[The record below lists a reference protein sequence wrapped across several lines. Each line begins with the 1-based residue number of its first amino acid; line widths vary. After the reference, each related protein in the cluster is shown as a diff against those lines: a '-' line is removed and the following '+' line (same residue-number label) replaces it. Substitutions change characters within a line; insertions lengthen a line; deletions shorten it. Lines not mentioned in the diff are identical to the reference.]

1 MYDKWDSSFFNDYTE
16 FFFSLQVSFHYTLH
30 NNKLLDSSDSD
41 AVANSGQQA
50 EQNIAEHNQSNDMTE
65 SSDQSNYMTESSMFH
80 INYSDIPLPPTQVNL
95 HFW

>member
-1 MYDKWDSSFFNDYTE
+1 M
-16 FFFSLQVSFHYTLH
+16 
-30 NNKLLDSSDSD
+30 
-41 AVANSGQQA
+41 ANSGQQA